1 MINDKYIDAFTHH
14 IVNNIHADVLNS
26 LSPKQLSAIKEA
38 IIASQPR
45 KKHSIDI
52 RGAINLFFA
61 RYYFV
66 FLMGRDQRISRQ
78 EIEAER
84 RENTT
89 LLWDLIFMIFVLS
102 PFILLTLIALYF
114 LKIGLEID
122 IFTGEHMGWI
132 FGL

>member
-1 MINDKYIDAFTHH
+1 MINDKNIDAFTYH
-14 IVNNIHADVLNS
+14 IVNNINADVLNS

-45 KKHSIDI
+45 KKHMIDI
-52 RGAINLFFA
+52 RGAINLFIA

-66 FLMGRDQRISRQ
+66 FLMGRDQRIAAQ
-78 EIEAER
+78 EIETER
-84 RENTT
+84 RENIA
-89 LLWDLIFMIFVLS
+89 LIWNFVFIFFILA

-114 LKIGLEID
+114 FKIGLGID
-122 IFTGEHMGWI
+122 LFPGEHMGRI